1 MASGGLFRSLRVR
14 NFRLYA
20 SGQAISLTG
29 TWMQR
34 VAQDWLVLDL
44 SHNSGTALGIVLA
57 LQFGPTLVFSMLG
70 GILADRYDKRRVLM
84 VTQAAMAALAVAL
97 GLLDLSGSA
106 QLWHVYVLA
115 GLMGVVSAIDVPVRQ
130 SFAVEMVGGDG
141 LTNALSLNAA
151 TFNSARIVGPALA
164 GVLITAVGTG
174 WLFLA
179 NAVMTL
185 GVITGLLLM
194 RASELFRSPPV
205 GRSPGQLREGLRYV
219 RGRPDLILPMLL
231 IFVIGTFGL
240 NFPVTLALMAREEFG
255 RGATEYGLLTTMVAV
270 GSLAGALLSG
280 RRTGPPRQRLLLISA
295 LGFGLI
301 ETAVGLMPTYVLLAV
316 ALIPMG
322 WITLTTT
329 IAANSTV
336 QLSVEPTMRG
346 RVMALYLICFMG
358 GTPLGGPLIG
368 VASDLFGPR
377 AGLVGGGLVCAVAA
391 VLLGLLFSRMRGL
404 RLREQ
409 VGALPHPHL
418 AGHLHLHLRRADTD
432 PEAEPARAA

>member
-1 MASGGLFRSLRVR
+1 MASGGMFRSLRVR

-20 SGQAISLTG
+20 TGQAVSLTG

-44 SHNSGTALGIVLA
+44 SNNSGTALGIVLA
-57 LQFGPTLVFSMLG
+57 LQFGPTLVFSMFG
-70 GILADRYDKRRVLM
+70 GILADRYDKRRVLV
-84 VTQAAMAALAVAL
+84 VTQTLMATLALAL
-97 GLLDLSGSA
+97 GLLDLSGNA
-106 QLWHVYVLA
+106 LLWHVYVLA

-130 SFAVEMVGGDG
+130 SFAVEMVGPDD

-164 GVLITAVGTG
+164 GVLITLVGTG

-179 NAVMTL
+179 NAVLTL

-194 RASELFRSPPV
+194 RAAELYRSTPV

-219 RGRPDLILPMLL
+219 RGRPDLVLPMLL

-255 RGATEYGLLTTMVAV
+255 RGATEYGLLTTMVAI

-280 RRTGPPRQRLLLISA
+280 RRTGRPRQRFLVISA
-295 LGFGLI
+295 VGFGVI
-301 ETAVGLMPTYVLLAV
+301 EVAVGLMPSYVLLAV

-322 WITLTTT
+322 WITLTST

-336 QLSVEPTMRG
+336 QLGVDPTMRG
-346 RVMALYLICFMG
+346 RVMALYLMCFMG

-391 VLLGLLFSRMRGL
+391 VLLGLVFTHRQGL

-418 AGHLHLHLRRADTD
+418 AAHLHLRRADPD
-432 PEAEPARAA
+432 PEPARAA